1 MDPAQDVREVGLWV
15 ETVQLC
21 RLSMAGQKSPEC
33 GVRPWNWTIV
43 SLNFPS
49 RAFKEKGHMTKRRH
63 RRHSIPVKR
72 MIVEAY
78 FNGTALNALS
88 VEYDLCR
95 HLIRTWIEKYE
106 NGEFDTETQQS
117 EQIPEYEAR
126 IAALERLVG
135 RQALEIEFLKTARR
149 RTPAK
154 NKENSSI
161 VTGPPASQSDEDVN

>member
-1 MDPAQDVREVGLWV
+1 
-15 ETVQLC
+15 
-21 RLSMAGQKSPEC
+21 
-33 GVRPWNWTIV
+33 
-43 SLNFPS
+43 
-49 RAFKEKGHMTKRRH
+49 MTKRRH
-63 RRHSIPVKR
+63 RRHSIPFKR

-106 NGEFDTETQQS
+106 NGEFDAETEQS

-149 RTPAK
+149 LRPAK

-161 VTGPPASQSDEDVN
+161 VTRPPASQSDEDVN